1 MSQTMQKKVVP
12 MFHVPDVRRT
22 VDWYRDIGFDVTVT
36 YDDHSGGLSF
46 AMVSFGAGEVMFSS
60 GGRLSSHPRREVD
73 LYAYTAD
80 VDNLYDQIKGRVEIV
95 EGPHNM
101 FYGMREIIVRD
112 LNGFWITFGQQIPP
126 ELLTPWPAVDAELLQ
141 PYAGRYESDNGSGVL
156 IKIDE
161 GRLMAFPDDAPG
173 VFLMPVGE
181 HTFTPMMTEQ
191 ARVVFEGGA
200 GADDGSSVRAGG
212 QDDAIRPRALTA
224 DMALAPPSRARW
236 RRRPPRR
243 RQACGA
249 VAASG
254 RRRAGSS
261 LGANRQN
268 GSNQPVATL
277 RNRLEQARDLGLY
290 SRQQPCHPCL
300 RPNIRQNLAARSA
313 RGPGH
318 DHSRS
323 AALPGPRRKSAQAAV
338 HHLSRQEA
346 LLVGA
351 ADTRRPS
358 RGSALPFEELH
369 GSLVLLGSGSSR
381 KRAEVSPATGS
392 WIDLSRVQ
400 AILARLQLA
409 NHGEPLSAPLRRE
422 GCVPEAFESRR
433 ARWGHCGPSTMTSGG
448 FMPAASARDTAPRK
462 LRDAWS
468 NRRAAV

>member
-46 AMVSFGAGEVMFSS
+46 AMVSFGAGEVMFNS

-126 ELLTPWPAVDAELLQ
+126 ELLTPWPAVDGELLQ

-181 HTFTPMMTEQ
+181 HTFTPMMTDQ

-200 GADDGSSVRAGG
+200 GLMT
-212 QDDAIRPRALTA
+212 AL
-224 DMALAPPSRARW
+224 
-236 RRRPPRR
+236 
-243 RQACGA
+243 
-249 VAASG
+249 VF
-254 RRRAGSS
+254 
-261 LGANRQN
+261 
-268 GSNQPVATL
+268 
-277 RNRLEQARDLGLY
+277 EQAGKTMRF
-290 SRQQPCHPCL
+290 
-300 RPNIRQNLAARSA
+300 
-313 RGPGH
+313 
-318 DHSRS
+318 
-323 AALPGPRRKSAQAAV
+323 V
-338 HHLSRQEA
+338 
-346 LLVGA
+346 
-351 ADTRRPS
+351 
-358 RGSALPFEELH
+358 
-369 GSLVLLGSGSSR
+369 
-381 KRAEVSPATGS
+381 
-392 WIDLSRVQ
+392 RV
-400 AILARLQLA
+400 
-409 NHGEPLSAPLRRE
+409 P
-422 GCVPEAFESRR
+422 
-433 ARWGHCGPSTMTSGG
+433 
-448 FMPAASARDTAPRK
+448 
-462 LRDAWS
+462 
-468 NRRAAV
+468 